1 MLRRIKIAG
10 IVALRADGVSLC
22 FKFPAVGVV
31 TVAAYHAGLKHSAL
45 LKDEQRGDRVRVK
58 QKGEKA
64 GLIFWLQVEPRKL
77 VKSRSQEGWS
87 SL

>member
-45 LKDEQRGDRVRVK
+45 LKGAQHKHFFPHPAIGIIQRLLWPA
-58 QKGEKA
+58 QA
-64 GLIFWLQVEPRKL
+64 IL
-77 VKSRSQEGWS
+77 VMDLAALSVGQTGP
-87 SL
+87 